1 MAAEDSEHRDIFAD
15 SDDEEIEQEVPVSQ
29 SDHVPAAATDSA
41 ELPSIPRREVDAET
55 LASEPAPK
63 KRAVSNADDD
73 AEAVVPDAD
82 EDDDETAPQLS
93 GKELIRAQ
101 VDARIDAALKSGK
114 RRTNRRRMQG
124 EDDLDMMADE
134 EVSALRTEM
143 MLAADEDEE
152 ANRYKQPAT
161 SKLRLLPRVVSTL
174 QKTHLQQSIMD
185 NNLLEGVKRWLE
197 PLPDRSLPAL
207 NIQKELFGVLESM
220 SIDTISLKMS
230 GLGRVVVF
238 YSLCKRVEPS
248 IRRIAEQL
256 IESWTRPVLK
266 RSASYRDR
274 HVAQAEWH
282 QNSPQNLS
290 NHLSEAVYA
299 TDKTRRHVGIPQAVT
314 TGFQV
319 APKNKVAGSSN
330 DHDHQT
336 RLANHQRCVACH

>member
-1 MAAEDSEHRDIFAD
+1 MAAEDSSGDAD
-15 SDDEEIEQEVPVSQ
+15 
-29 SDHVPAAATDSA
+29 AAAAPSD
-41 ELPSIPRREVDAET
+41 ELPSIPHREVDAET

-63 KRAVSNADDD
+63 KRAVAPADDE
-73 AEAVVPDAD
+73 EAVVPDAAD
-82 EDDDETAPQLS
+82 NDDDDDAPRLS

-101 VDARIDAALKSGK
+101 VDARIDAALKAGK
-114 RRTNRRRMQG
+114 RRTARRRTQG
-124 EDDLDMMADE
+124 EDDLDLMADE
-134 EVSALRTEM
+134 EVSALRSEM
-143 MLAADEDEE
+143 IVAADEDEE
-152 ANRYKQPAT
+152 ANRYKHPAT

-174 QKTHLQQSIMD
+174 QKTHLQQAIMD

-207 NIQKELFGVLESM
+207 NIQRELFGVLESM

-256 IESWTRPVLK
+256 IESWTRPILK

-274 HVAQAEWH
+274 QVAQAEWH
-282 QNSPQNLS
+282 QNSPQNQS
-290 NHLSEAVYA
+290 NHLTEAAFA
-299 TDKTRRHVGIPQAVT
+299 TDKTRRHVGIPQSVT

-319 APKNKVAGSSN
+319 APKNRVAGSSN

-336 RLANHQRCVACH
+336 RLANHQRCVQGD